1 MHYPSL
7 CLYRQR
13 RWLQQATICVVYTI
27 ARDIHVGVHG
37 GHEIHNNVKVMS
49 KEVKEKLSKL
59 VLVDTPNTYN
69 PKYVYNPKDVTKRHM
84 FGY

>member
-1 MHYPSL
+1 LKHEDIILVYAYVDKEDDFNL
-7 CLYRQR
+7 KQV
-13 RWLQQATICVVYTI
+13 TICVAYTI

-59 VLVDTPNTYN
+59 VLVDN
-69 PKYVYNPKDVTKRHM
+69 PKA
-84 FGY
+84 